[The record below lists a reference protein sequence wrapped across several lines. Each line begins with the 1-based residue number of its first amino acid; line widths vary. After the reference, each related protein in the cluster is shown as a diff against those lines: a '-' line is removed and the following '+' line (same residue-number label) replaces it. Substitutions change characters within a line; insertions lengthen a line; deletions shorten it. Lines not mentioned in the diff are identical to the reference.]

1 MELVYSIVWHLA
13 NLIDEGANM
22 EKKSRGCLKW
32 KNKKLQNSDRNMY
45 RSHCR
50 PFLKWRDFWK
60 FISLLPLDWFPC
72 IIDFFRVV
80 YLVMLNFQWFKPVG
94 FLLNLIRNTR
104 QNDCVLCPYTSKY
117 IYQTNTSVMKVH
129 NHFLLSRHWTHFE

>member
-32 KNKKLQNSDRNMY
+32 KNKKLQIVIGICTEAIVDHFSNGEISEKY
-45 RSHCR
+45 
-50 PFLKWRDFWK
+50 PY
-60 FISLLPLDWFPC
+60 SLLIDFPAC

>member
-22 EKKSRGCLKW
+22 EKKNRGCLKW
-32 KNKKLQNSDRNMY
+32 KNKKLQTSDRNMY
-45 RSHCR
+45 RSHCW
-50 PFLKWRDFWK
+50 PFLKWRDSWK
-60 FISLLPLDWFPC
+60 IPLLPLDWFPC